1 MGIAFEVRV
10 PSLEAPA
17 QTGDKLRRTAAGSKA
32 VLLTEGLSKL
42 KACFVSDKGY
52 FYNTTIKDGVRIK
65 RDVPSGAKFVR
76 VEVRNGTTEEVLALT
91 NPVWFLGS

>member
-1 MGIAFEVRV
+1 LV
-10 PSLEAPA
+10 
-17 QTGDKLRRTAAGSKA
+17 
-32 VLLTEGLSKL
+32 TEGLSKL

-65 RDVPSGAKFVR
+65 RDVPSAAKFVR
-76 VEVRNGTTEEVLALT
+76 VEVRNGTTDEVLGLT